1 MLLKKK
7 SDKLQFMLL
16 QYIKKLLKNKIKL
29 KKKNH
34 SNIISQVSEVN
45 PASSGYQRV
54 HTLTPLRIWDV
65 LGRYQYKSFSE
76 TQCDSR

>member
-7 SDKLQFMLL
+7 SDILQFMLL
-16 QYIKKLLKNKIKL
+16 QYIKKLFK

-34 SNIISQVSEVN
+34 SNIISRVSEVN
-45 PASSGYQRV
+45 PTSSGYQRV

-65 LGRYQYKSFSE
+65 LARYQHKSFSE
-76 TQCDSR
+76 TQCDSRWQ

>member
-16 QYIKKLLKNKIKL
+16 QYIKKLLKNKIKF

-76 TQCDSR
+76 TM

>member
-1 MLLKKK
+1 
-7 SDKLQFMLL
+7 MLL
-16 QYIKKLLKNKIKL
+16 QYIKKLL

-45 PASSGYQRV
+45 PTSSGYQRV

-76 TQCDSR
+76 TQCDSRWQ

>member
-7 SDKLQFMLL
+7 SDILQFMLL
-16 QYIKKLLKNKIKL
+16 QYIKKLFK

-34 SNIISQVSEVN
+34 SNIISRVSEVN
-45 PASSGYQRV
+45 PTSSGYQRV

-65 LGRYQYKSFSE
+65 LARYQYKSFSE
-76 TQCDSR
+76 TQCDSRWR

>member
-7 SDKLQFMLL
+7 SDILQFMLL
-16 QYIKKLLKNKIKL
+16 QYIKKLLK

-34 SNIISQVSEVN
+34 SNIISRVSEVN
-45 PASSGYQRV
+45 PTSSGYQRV

-65 LGRYQYKSFSE
+65 LARYQYKSFSE
-76 TQCDSR
+76 TQCDSRWR